1 MTDVLDRTRILD
13 RATAPAATTSSP
25 TRQAPS
31 RVVLIRPHHFVPNP
45 ATAADNGFQQTAATT
60 GTVSCRTGSAPPSR
74 DVSARAYQEVTG
86 LARTLEA
93 AGVGVELFED
103 TTDQT
108 PDSVFPNNWFTTHAD
123 GTVVQY
129 PMYAPNRR
137 GERRSDVL
145 SHLAEHSL
153 VSRVV
158 DYSPA
163 EQEGR
168 FLEGTGVMV
177 LDHGAKLAYG
187 CRSRRL
193 SPALFEMFC
202 RDLGYTPVL
211 FDAADRAGV
220 PVYHT
225 NVMLSVGTETALIGS
240 SMIRDPLQ
248 RSRVL
253 GVLRESGKE
262 VVELSE
268 QQIRSFAGNCLELTG
283 RNART
288 GRAQQFL
295 TMSTTAERSLT
306 TQQHETLS
314 GFCTLLSADVST
326 IERAGGSV
334 RCMIAGNHLPPR

>member
-1 MTDVLDRTRILD
+1 M
-13 RATAPAATTSSP
+13 
-25 TRQAPS
+25 
-31 RVVLIRPHHFVPNP
+31 
-45 ATAADNGFQQTAATT
+45 
-60 GTVSCRTGSAPPSR
+60 
-74 DVSARAYQEVTG
+74 SARAYQEVTG
-86 LARTLEA
+86 LARTLES
-93 AGVGVELFED
+93 AGIGVELFED

-137 GERRSDVL
+137 AERRSDVL

-153 VSRVV
+153 VSRVA
-158 DYSPA
+158 DYSSA
-163 EQEGR
+163 EQDGQ

-177 LDHGAKLAYG
+177 LDHAAKLAYG

-211 FDAADRAGV
+211 FDATDRAGV

-225 NVMLSVGTETALIGS
+225 NVMLSVGTGTALIGS

-248 RSRVL
+248 RSHVL

-262 VVELSE
+262 VVDLSE
-268 QQIRSFAGNCLELTG
+268 EQVRSFAGNCLELTG
-283 RNART
+283 RDART
-288 GRAQQFL
+288 GREEQYL
-295 TMSTTAERSLT
+295 TMSTTAARSLT
-306 TQQHETLS
+306 LQQHETLS